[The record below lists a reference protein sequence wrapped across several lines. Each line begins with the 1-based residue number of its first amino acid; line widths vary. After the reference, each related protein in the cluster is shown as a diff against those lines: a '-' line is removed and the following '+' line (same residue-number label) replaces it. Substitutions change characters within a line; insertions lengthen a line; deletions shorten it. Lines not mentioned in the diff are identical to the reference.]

1 MTKQFVSNA
10 GETSNRRQLT
20 ASQESTRQRKCHLAR
35 HAAGLLVT
43 MQTSVDPAA
52 SRGHGG

>member
-1 MTKQFVSNA
+1 MTKQFVINA